1 MLAPRAGDDK
11 TAWGTPASEHRL
23 NPDTC
28 QALEDALDE
37 AEARTDV
44 NALIFAGQ
52 GKFFCASVGKR
63 TRFCYPAI
71 S

>member
-1 MLAPRAGDDK
+1 LQATTKQLGAPQ
-11 TAWGTPASEHRL
+11 PASTASTQ
-23 NPDTC
+23 PP
-28 QALEDALDE
+28 LEDALDE

-52 GKFFCASVGKR
+52 GKFFCASVVKR
-63 TRFCYPAI
+63 VCFCCPAI